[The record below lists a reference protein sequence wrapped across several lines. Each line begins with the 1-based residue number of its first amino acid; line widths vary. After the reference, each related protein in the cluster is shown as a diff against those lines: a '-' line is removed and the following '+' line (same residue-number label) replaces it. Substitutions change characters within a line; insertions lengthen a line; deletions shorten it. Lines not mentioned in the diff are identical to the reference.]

1 MLEAIM
7 NRELGIME
15 VLSISMN
22 LLIKN
27 FRAVMVVVLILFFPI
42 SILNAM
48 ILDKLSI
55 SAVIIMNLIESGEAF
70 ESFSAHS
77 SVFFNFF
84 ANHALQMAVLMFLEP
99 VGIISVSK
107 LASSYLNGE
116 PVHVKDAI
124 GEALN
129 CLWKIIITGIPYAF
143 LVFAATLFFIIPGI
157 YLGVIWTF
165 YIYAI
170 GLRERKGWKALEYS
184 KKMTEGKFWK
194 TLLFLIVIS
203 LVTGGWDWIIRSAC
217 LLFPEHIGTDILY
230 YTLTYIS
237 GSFAFIAMTV
247 LFLNREAVLVGMRD
261 MPTDHVTGGVSDED
275 KN

>member
-1 MLEAIM
+1 MLEAIK

-15 VLSISMN
+15 ILSISIN

-27 FRAVMVVVLILFFPI
+27 FRPIMVVVIMLFFPI

-48 ILDKLSI
+48 ILDKLSTSTAI
-55 SAVIIMNLIESGEAF
+55 VMNLIESGEAF
-70 ESFSAHS
+70 ENFSAHS
-77 SVFFNFF
+77 SVFLDFF
-84 ANHALQMAVLMFLEP
+84 ENHALQMAVLLFLEP
-99 VGIISVSK
+99 IGVISVAK
-107 LASSYLNGE
+107 ITKNYINNE
-116 PVHVKDAI
+116 PIHVKDAI

-129 CLWKIIITGIPYAF
+129 CLWKVIITGIPCC
-143 LVFAATLFFIIPGI
+143 LLIFAATLFFIIPGI

-170 GLRERKGWKALEYS
+170 GLKEIKGWKALEYS
-184 KKMTEGKFWK
+184 RKLTQGKFWK

-203 LVTGGWDWIIRSAC
+203 FVTAGWDWIISNVC
-217 LLFPEHIGTDILY
+217 LLLPEHIGTDILY
-230 YTLTYIS
+230 FTLTYIS

-247 LFLNREAVLVGMRD
+247 LFMNREVVLLGNRY
-261 MPTDHVTGGVSDED
+261 MPTEYATEDASNED